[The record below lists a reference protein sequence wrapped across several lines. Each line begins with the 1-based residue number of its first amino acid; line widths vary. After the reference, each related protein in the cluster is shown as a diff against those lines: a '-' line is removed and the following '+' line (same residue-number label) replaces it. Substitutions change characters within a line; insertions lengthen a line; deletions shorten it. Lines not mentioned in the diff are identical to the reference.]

1 MNNFEEIKSLIKRS
15 KVILNKEL
23 NEDVS
28 NIKKQYGI
36 LSEAISEKNK
46 IDDSDGPLLDKEKK
60 DSDEI
65 GVQKDKQKTYR
76 ILGNLIV
83 LHGKKES
90 DLQITTD
97 EKNAFTSSVDEFR
110 TDVAE
115 LVEFGKLNVFS
126 ENVEWTGKL
135 LESNLEFFYTVNES
149 DGIYINGQMIK
160 IDQNYLLTIS
170 KLQSYYQKFKNK
182 WSKIVAS
189 RQEDTEK

>member
-28 NIKKQYGI
+28 ISKKKYGI
-36 LSEAISEKNK
+36 LSEAILEKDK
-46 IDDSDGPLLDKEKK
+46 IEDSDGSLSNKEKK

-65 GVQKDKQKTYR
+65 GIKKDKQKTYR

-83 LHGKKES
+83 FHGKKEA

-160 IDQNYLLTIS
+160 IDQNHLLTIS

-189 RQEDTEK
+189 RQEDTKK

>member
-46 IDDSDGPLLDKEKK
+46 IEDSNGSLSDKEKK

>member
-149 DGIYINGQMIK
+149 DVIYINGQMIK

>member
-28 NIKKQYGI
+28 NIKKKYGI
-36 LSEAISEKNK
+36 LSEAILEKDK
-46 IDDSDGPLLDKEKK
+46 IEDSDGSLSNKEKK

-65 GVQKDKQKTYR
+65 GIKKDKQKTYR

-83 LHGKKES
+83 FHGKKEA

-160 IDQNYLLTIS
+160 IDQNHLLTIS

-189 RQEDTEK
+189 RQEDTKK